1 MAIAHTH
8 KQRLNNDF
16 SPPERLDNSGECG
29 AVRGEL
35 RPAADQQCCV
45 ILVLSWRQAVRPRQV
60 SGAGQRQATAAR
72 HSTHNLPGVGL
83 LPGQLPPAAV
93 SGEA

>member
-1 MAIAHTH
+1 MISAH
-8 KQRLNNDF
+8 LNDDF
-16 SPPERLDNSGECG
+16 SPPERLDDSAECG